1 MAPVSGLP
9 MKKTVIVLLSLLLVG
24 SLFGDALETARAE
37 IDRQS
42 KLIKKGDVKGL
53 KARLTERQRARVTAA
68 VLKKAKKELSG
79 YTLDDLVESAEEGEY
94 QGQKTI
100 KIKMKN
106 GRTLTTLMEING
118 QWYADTIWFR

>member
-1 MAPVSGLP
+1 
-9 MKKTVIVLLSLLLVG
+9 MKRITLITLSLLFVG
-24 SLFGDALETARAE
+24 SLFADALETARAE

-68 VLKKAKKELSG
+68 VLKKAKKELAS
-79 YTLDDLVESAEEGEY
+79 YTLDDLVESVEEGEY

-106 GRTLTTLMEING
+106 GRTLTTLMEVNG
-118 QWYADTIWFR
+118 QWFADTIWFR